1 MIKNLFKTLI
11 IILTLFIIF
20 IGYFSYFG
28 FTTSKFNSVIKDK
41 IKKQNSDLDID
52 LKKVK
57 LHLDLKNIA
66 IKIKTKN
73 PKIIIKNSEKIELKE
88 ISSNILLSSYFQ
100 NKFAIKNLLIESKK
114 NEVKNY
120 INFYKNINNSLE
132 LILIN
137 HLIKQGKAQI
147 NIELNFDDS
156 GKIKNDYKLSG
167 KVLNA

>member
-20 IGYFSYFG
+20 IGYLSYFG

-88 ISSNILLSSYFQ
+88 ISSNIMLSSYFQ

-114 NEVKNY
+114 KRSKKL
-120 INFYKNINNSLE
+120 YKFL
-132 LILIN
+132 
-137 HLIKQGKAQI
+137 
-147 NIELNFDDS
+147 
-156 GKIKNDYKLSG
+156 
-167 KVLNA
+167 